1 MEYEGCE
8 LEAAEG
14 TFELLV
20 REALNPG
27 MHFFEVE
34 CYDVSTKATSTGD
47 SRSTADITVRTQD
60 GVHSATAAGNGPFH
74 ALHVCLRK
82 CLSSG
87 LSANGRRPPD

>member
-34 CYDVSTKATSTGD
+34 CYEVSTKATSTGD
-47 SRSTADITVRTQD
+47 SRSTADITVRTR
-60 GVHSATAAGNGPFH
+60 
-74 ALHVCLRK
+74 ALRH
-82 CLSSG
+82 
-87 LSANGRRPPD
+87 RRRQRPVPCSTRMPA